1 MEAVADPVS
10 PFTSEVAQNC
20 PRCARDIPPGALEC
34 PQCRTL
40 VHSDQMEQLA
50 AHARS
55 LESHGDIQEARD
67 RWLACLPLLP
77 AHSLL
82 ADWIGNHVRE
92 LETGTP
98 SASHAST
105 SSNANATPQWAKR
118 LGPVGPIVLA
128 LLKFK
133 SLLSF
138 VAFFSVYWAF
148 WGPKFGIGFAVLI
161 LIHEMGHFIDIKR
174 RGLPADMPMFLP
186 GFGAYV
192 KWNALGVSLE
202 TRSAISLAGP
212 LAGGLAAAVCA
223 VLWFKTGYG
232 LWGALARTG
241 AWFNALNLIPLWIF
255 DGSSAANAL
264 RKIERAV
271 VLVVSATLGYA
282 LGEWV
287 FGLVALGMGIR
298 LFTRDDPTEPSNA
311 ITTYFIVVLTALGL
325 VLWLV
330 PGHGTG
336 LR

>member
-1 MEAVADPVS
+1 MS
-10 PFTSEVAQNC
+10 LFTSEVGQNC
-20 PRCARDIPPGALEC
+20 PRCARELSPGALEC

-40 VHSDQMEQLA
+40 VHGDQMEQLA

-55 LESHGDIQEARD
+55 LEAHGDFQEASE

-77 AHSLL
+77 AQSAQAAWIHSHL
-82 ADWIGNHVRE
+82 RE
-92 LETGTP
+92 LEAAP
-98 SASHAST
+98 SSGQTARPSP
-105 SSNANATPQWAKR
+105 SSSSTPQWAKR
-118 LGPVGPIVLA
+118 LGPLAPIVLA

-138 VAFFSVYWAF
+138 VAFFGLYWAR
-148 WGPKFGIGFAVLI
+148 WGPRFGIGFASLV

-212 LAGGLAAAVCA
+212 LAGWFAAAICA
-223 VLWFKTGYG
+223 GLWFRTDYG
-232 LWGALARTG
+232 LWAALARTG

-255 DGSSAANAL
+255 DGSSATNAL
-264 RKIERAV
+264 SKFERAV
-271 VLVVSATLGYA
+271 VLLISAALGYA
-282 LGEWV
+282 LGQWV

-298 LFTRDDPTEPSNA
+298 LFTRDDPPESNNYIA
-311 ITTYFIVVLTALGL
+311 AYFVAVLTALAI

-330 PGHGTG
+330 PGHGAG

>member
-1 MEAVADPVS
+1 LPS
-10 PFTSEVAQNC
+10 FGSEVAQKC
-20 PRCARDIPPGALEC
+20 PRCAREIPAGALEC

-40 VHSDQMEQLA
+40 VHGDQMEQLA

-55 LESHGDIQEARD
+55 LEAHGDIQEARE

-77 AHSLL
+77 PQSVQAE
-82 ADWIGNHVRE
+82 WIRNHVRE
-92 LETGTP
+92 LNAGGLSTQP
-98 SASHAST
+98 AAASQNT
-105 SSNANATPQWAKR
+105 SQVPQWAKR
-118 LGPVGPIVLA
+118 LGPLGPIVLA

-138 VAFFSVYWAF
+138 VAFFGFYWSL
-148 WGPKFGIGFAVLI
+148 WGAKFGIGFAVLV
-161 LIHEMGHFIDIKR
+161 LVHEMGHFIDIKR

-202 TRSAISLAGP
+202 ARSAISLAGP
-212 LAGGLAAAVCA
+212 LAGGIAAAICA
-223 VLWFKTGYG
+223 GLWFKTDYG
-232 LWGALARTG
+232 LWSALARSG

-264 RKIERAV
+264 SKLERVV
-271 VLVVSATLGYA
+271 VLVVSAALAYA

-287 FGLVALGMGIR
+287 FGVVALGMGIR
-298 LFTRDDPTEPSNA
+298 LFMRDTPEEPSNF
-311 ITTYFIVVLTALGL
+311 ITAYFIAVLAALAVVM
-325 VLWLV
+325 WLV
-330 PGHGTG
+330 PGHGVG

>member
-1 MEAVADPVS
+1 MS
-10 PFTSEVAQNC
+10 LFTSEVGQNC
-20 PRCARDIPPGALEC
+20 PRCAREIPPGALEC

-40 VHSDQMEQLA
+40 VHGDQMEQLA

-55 LESHGDIQEARD
+55 LEAHGDFQEARE

-77 AHSLL
+77 AQSAQAAWIHSHL
-82 ADWIGNHVRE
+82 RE
-92 LETGTP
+92 LEAAP
-98 SASHAST
+98 SSGQTARPSP
-105 SSNANATPQWAKR
+105 SSTPQWAKR
-118 LGPVGPIVLA
+118 LGPLAPIVLA

-133 SLLSF
+133 SVFSF
-138 VAFFSVYWAF
+138 VAFFGFYWSL
-148 WGPKFGIGFAVLI
+148 WGAKFGIGFAFLV

-212 LAGGLAAAVCA
+212 LAGWFAAAICA
-223 VLWFKTGYG
+223 GLWFRTDYG
-232 LWGALARTG
+232 LWAALARTG

-255 DGSSAANAL
+255 DGSSATNAL
-264 RKIERAV
+264 SKLERAV
-271 VLVVSATLGYA
+271 VLLISAALGYA
-282 LGEWV
+282 LGQWV

-298 LFTRDDPTEPSNA
+298 LFTRDDPPEPNNHIA
-311 ITTYFIVVLTALGL
+311 AYFVAVLTALAM

-330 PGHGTG
+330 PGHGAG